1 MIHEDD
7 LEILESQDELDDDKV
22 FSAGRLLGVAVIGA
36 FVSLGAYYIYQQ
48 LEPEKKARLKKTASG
63 MIAEQIHTLTDV
75 RDD

>member
-7 LEILESQDELDDDKV
+7 LDILEIEDGLDDDEA
-22 FSAGRLLGVAVIGA
+22 FSVGRLLGVAAIGA